1 MTKRFVTERNYHVY
15 GIFLYSLYYFTIRE
29 TQPSANLFSFSPI
42 QQKKEPWTWSLIIGE
57 INLLLW
63 KYIQTSS
70 QASLMTL

>member
-42 QQKKEPWTWSLIIGE
+42 QQKKEP
-57 INLLLW
+57 
-63 KYIQTSS
+63 
-70 QASLMTL
+70 